1 MPKHISK
8 AIAFTLFDE
17 EIEAWQ
23 ALEAYGQKMNWT
35 DWSSPGATKVSKRR
49 LLRELMRMAAVQLA
63 ADIGPEIAAKL
74 AVPPPLPD
82 FIIRRRRRSM
92 EYEKLQAA
100 AKARKPAKKLAPKPK
115 PDAESKPTRRVYWN
129 RPRKP
134 RAGDVE

>member
-1 MPKHISK
+1 MPQHISQS
-8 AIAFTLFDE
+8 IGLTLFDE

-23 ALEAYGQKMNWT
+23 ALEAYGLKMNWT
-35 DWSSPGATKVSKRR
+35 DWSNPSATKISKRR

-63 ADIGPEIAAKL
+63 DEIGPEIAAKL

-92 EYEKLQAA
+92 EFEKLQAA

-115 PDAESKPTRRVYWN
+115 PAPKPTRRIYWN
-129 RPRKP
+129 RRSKSQ
-134 RAGDVE
+134 AGDAE